1 MIVTVIISIEE
12 DKRTLA
18 KVSSEQTP
26 VIREQAVKI
35 PERRNSATSPLNS
48 PTIPIMM
55 KKPWLGDN
63 GSVTSL
69 DWKVCGMISCT
80 EWPQWGR
87 WCVRHNRVL
96 SRIYRL
102 GEKFRGAEGD
112 ELLRG
117 GAGGMPPGNFWNEY
131 ALRCNLV
138 HFYTQFWEVLQCVH
152 WPRRVWMIFPI

>member
-12 DKRTLA
+12 DKRTSA

-35 PERRNSATSPLNS
+35 SERRNSATSPLNS

-63 GSVTSL
+63 GSVSSL

-80 EWPQWGR
+80 AFAIIGFYLGFIVWGR
-87 WCVRHNRVL
+87 
-96 SRIYRL
+96 SS
-102 GEKFRGAEGD
+102 EGPKATNFQ
-112 ELLRG
+112 G
-117 GAGGMPPGNFWNEY
+117 GAGGMPPGNF
-131 ALRCNLV
+131 
-138 HFYTQFWEVLQCVH
+138 
-152 WPRRVWMIFPI
+152 

>member
-12 DKRTLA
+12 DKRTSA

-35 PERRNSATSPLNS
+35 PERRNSTTSPLNS

-63 GSVTSL
+63 GSVSSL

-80 EWPQWGR
+80 GFYLGFIVWGR
-87 WCVRHNRVL
+87 R
-96 SRIYRL
+96 S
-102 GEKFRGAEGD
+102 EGPKA
-112 ELLRG
+112 RNFQG
-117 GAGGMPPGNFWNEY
+117 GAGGMPPGNF
-131 ALRCNLV
+131 
-138 HFYTQFWEVLQCVH
+138 
-152 WPRRVWMIFPI
+152 

>member
-1 MIVTVIISIEE
+1 MIATVIISIEE

-63 GSVTSL
+63 GSVSSL
-69 DWKVCGMISCT
+69 DWKVCGMISFT
-80 EWPQWGR
+80 EWSQ
-87 WCVRHNRVL
+87 
-96 SRIYRL
+96 
-102 GEKFRGAEGD
+102 
-112 ELLRG
+112 
-117 GAGGMPPGNFWNEY
+117 
-131 ALRCNLV
+131 
-138 HFYTQFWEVLQCVH
+138 
-152 WPRRVWMIFPI
+152 